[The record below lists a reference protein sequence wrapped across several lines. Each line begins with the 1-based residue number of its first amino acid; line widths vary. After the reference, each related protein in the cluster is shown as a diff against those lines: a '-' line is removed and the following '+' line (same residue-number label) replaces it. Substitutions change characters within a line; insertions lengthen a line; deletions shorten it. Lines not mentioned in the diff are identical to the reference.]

1 MKEGEK
7 VYVITEYQ
15 IEEDPEENFYQPR
28 CLVGFKSNVLTLLSS
43 SMCNILC
50 KSEDVA

>member
-28 CLVGFKSNVLTLLSS
+28 CLVGFKSNEHRCS
-43 SMCNILC
+43 NIT
-50 KSEDVA
+50 EFFYV